1 MRSLYSSIHEGPEGM
16 EQALSS
22 LENKRGGISIKSEM
36 GLRAKRQVTQGLV

>member
-16 EQALSS
+16 EQALS